1 MASCI
6 YHDDFGAGRAM
17 GQEVAVKALKR
28 NGGRPE
34 DCKIL
39 VLLVKIRQQVLPEK
53 TGSAKDF
60 RKQGLLSMTIGTDA
74 NQNLQ

>member
-1 MASCI
+1 MVE
-6 YHDDFGAGRAM
+6 D
-17 GQEVAVKALKR
+17 LKIAR
-28 NGGRPE
+28 LH
-34 DCKIL
+34 IL

-53 TGSAKDF
+53 TGSAKAL